1 MNNLYDRYTAK
12 DILWNRKDM
21 QVGVFC
27 YLIADMGKGNKPKQN
42 AMFWYSPGS
51 KEIKLTYL
59 TNTDLKRLKIKG
71 ES

>member
-1 MNNLYDRYTAK
+1 
-12 DILWNRKDM
+12 M